1 MLFGEFNY
9 QIDEKNR
16 ARVPS
21 KLKKSLGSCSILKGS
36 EGCLYILP
44 VETLNSIYQKV
55 QNIPMF
61 SVEQAPVRMLFSS
74 AAEIEEDNQ
83 GRFVIP
89 STLKEFAGII
99 KDIVFVGAGTRVE
112 LWSAENWNKY
122 KGLHLDSFDNL
133 VKKLEQYGI

>member
-1 MLFGEFNY
+1 MLFGEFYY

-16 ARVPS
+16 ARIPS
-21 KLKKSLGSCSILKGS
+21 KLKKGLGDCSILKGS

-44 VETLNSIYQKV
+44 VEALNNIYQKI
-55 QNIPMF
+55 NDIPMF
-61 SVEQAPVRMLFSS
+61 SEAQAPVRILFSS

-89 STLKEFAGII
+89 STLKEFAGIT

-122 KGLHLDSFDNL
+122 KCLHLDSFENT